1 MLEVMLHE
9 DGIEGCTS
17 LRHVFCGGEPLSAE
31 SQELF
36 FTKLKAELHQQYGP
50 TETCIDVTIF
60 DCRRESGPRAIPI
73 GRPIA
78 NTQAYVLDV
87 NQRPVSVGVA
97 GELHIG
103 GDALAHG
110 YLRRP
115 ELTAEKFIP
124 SSFTDEA
131 GARLYKT
138 GDLARF
144 LPDGNLQFLGRID
157 HQVKIR
163 GFRVEPGEVE
173 AALRQYPGVRDAI
186 VLVREDNP
194 GDKRLVGYVLVAEG
208 VELNAGALR
217 NFMKE
222 RLPDYMTPSAFVS
235 LQTWPLTTNGK
246 IDRRVLPAPDQ
257 NGYQP
262 NEEFQQPRNEVEET
276 LTGLWADALK
286 LPAVGIHDNFFELG
300 GHSLLAMRLMS
311 RVRQRFQMEIEL
323 RVLFESPTVAGM
335 AALIE
340 EGQSH
345 DDAGADSGLES
356 MLGDASNLEHLL
368 AELGRISEAD
378 AQKMLDE
385 KESLLKRVMDTR

>member
-1 MLEVMLHE
+1 
-9 DGIEGCTS
+9 
-17 LRHVFCGGEPLSAE
+17 
-31 SQELF
+31 
-36 FTKLKAELHQQYGP
+36 
-50 TETCIDVTIF
+50 
-60 DCRRESGPRAIPI
+60 
-73 GRPIA
+73 
-78 NTQAYVLDV
+78 
-87 NQRPVSVGVA
+87 VSVGVA

-246 IDRRVLPAPDQ
+246 IDRRALPAPDQ

-262 NEEFQQPRNEVEET
+262 NEELQQPRNEVEET

>member
-1 MLEVMLHE
+1 V
-9 DGIEGCTS
+9 
-17 LRHVFCGGEPLSAE
+17 
-31 SQELF
+31 
-36 FTKLKAELHQQYGP
+36 
-50 TETCIDVTIF
+50 
-60 DCRRESGPRAIPI
+60 IPI

-78 NTQAYVLDV
+78 NTHAYVLDA
-87 NQRPVSVGVA
+87 NQRPVPVGVA

-103 GDALAHG
+103 GAALAHG

-124 SSFTDEA
+124 SPFTPEP

-144 LPDGNLQFLGRID
+144 LPDGNLQFLSRID

-163 GFRVEPGEVE
+163 GFRVEPGEIE
-173 AALRQYPGVRDAI
+173 ATLRQYPGVRDAV
-186 VLVREDNP
+186 VLVREDDP
-194 GDKRLVGYVLVAEG
+194 GDKRLVAYLLVAEG
-208 VELNAGALR
+208 MELNTGALR

-235 LQTWPLTTNGK
+235 LHAWPLTTNGK
-246 IDRRVLPAPDQ
+246 IDRRALPVPDQ
-257 NGYQP
+257 NVYHAG
-262 NEEFQQPRNEVEET
+262 EELDQPRNEVEET

-311 RVRQRFQMEIEL
+311 RVRERFQMEIEL
-323 RVLFESPTVAGM
+323 RVLFETPTVAGM
-335 AALIE
+335 AAHIE
-340 EGQSH
+340 QGPASE
-345 DDAGADSGLES
+345 DARSDSELEM
-356 MLGDASNLEHLL
+356 MLSDESNVEKLL
-368 AELGRISEAD
+368 AALDRLSEAD

-385 KESLLKRVMDTR
+385 KESLLKRVIDTR